1 MQSSMHE
8 LAFQLYRKNI
18 TILLSYKEMI
28 KEFGAKKCRGKMN
41 TGCGRKLI
49 F

>member
-18 TILLSYKEMI
+18 TILLSYKEVI
-28 KEFGAKKCRGKMN
+28 KELGAKKCGENEYRVWQEIN
-41 TGCGRKLI
+41 